1 MAKILLMRYLGTRI
15 KIYFYTFMDN
25 ISDIKLG
32 TIKAK
37 IRFKML
43 ASTANLPRALALL
56 DKLDQH
62 FSKI

>member
-1 MAKILLMRYLGTRI
+1 MRYLGTRI

-25 ISDIKLG
+25 TSDIKLDI
-32 TIKAK
+32 IKPK
-37 IRFKML
+37 VRFKVL
-43 ASTANLPRALALL
+43 ASTANTSLALALL

>member
-15 KIYFYTFMDN
+15 KIYFYIFMDN

-32 TIKAK
+32 TINAK
-37 IRFKML
+37 IRFEVL
-43 ASTANLPRALALL
+43 ASTANLPLALALL
-56 DKLDQH
+56 DKLDRH